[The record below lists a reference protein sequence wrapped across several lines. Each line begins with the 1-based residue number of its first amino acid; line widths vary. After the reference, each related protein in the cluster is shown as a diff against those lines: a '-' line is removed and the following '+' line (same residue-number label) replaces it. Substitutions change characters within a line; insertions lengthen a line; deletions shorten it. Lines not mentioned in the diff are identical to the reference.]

1 MEDVEKASDDENR
14 SRVKDVKI
22 DLGGLDDAEGAGG
35 ILDHAIRRSN
45 ENKATAEVKNDNPA
59 LPWHC
64 DSRALACW
72 SFEDTGVDDM

>member
-14 SRVKDVKI
+14 SSVKDVKI

-35 ILDHAIRRSN
+35 ILDYAIRRSN
-45 ENKATAEVKNDNPA
+45 KNKATAEVEGNDPS
-59 LPWHC
+59 LPGHC

-72 SFEDTGVDDM
+72 SFEDTGIDDM